1 MALCFAHA
9 AAGYLVYEALRP
21 AGAHRP
27 GLLAAA
33 VVVANAPDL
42 DFVPGLVLGQPAA
55 YHRGVTHTVAAVVV
69 VAAIAALV
77 VRWRG
82 GGPGRAWRVAGWTAA
97 LWTSHLVLDYFTSN
111 VVPPSGARFLW
122 PFSDRYWIAARPVLP
137 EIVIDPAGRGQFFT
151 SIFNRAT
158 VAVWLDEL
166 WVLAAVVLVV
176 HVLRAIAARP
186 LWRGMRE
193 EA

>member
-33 VVVANAPDL
+33 VAVANAPDL
-42 DFVPGLVLGQPAA
+42 DFVPGLVLGHPAA

-69 VAAIAALV
+69 VAAIAGMA

-82 GGPGRAWRVAGWTAA
+82 GGPGRARRVAGWMAA
-97 LWTSHLVLDYFTSN
+97 LWASHLVLDYFTSN
-111 VVPPSGARFLW
+111 VVPPSGARFFW
-122 PFSDRYWIAARPVLP
+122 PFSDRYWIAPVPLLP
-137 EIVIDPAGRGQFFT
+137 EIVIDSAGRAQFLA
-151 SIFNRAT
+151 SIFNGGAI
-158 VAVWLDEL
+158 AVWLGEV
-166 WVLAAVVLVV
+166 WV
-176 HVLRAIAARP
+176 
-186 LWRGMRE
+186 
-193 EA
+193 